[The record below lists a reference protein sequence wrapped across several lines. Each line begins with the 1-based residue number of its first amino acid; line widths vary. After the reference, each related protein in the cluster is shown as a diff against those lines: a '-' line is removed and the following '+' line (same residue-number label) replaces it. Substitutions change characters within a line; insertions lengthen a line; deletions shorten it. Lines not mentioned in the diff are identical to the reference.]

1 MRSRTQTS
9 TTLLEGLKDAHN
21 RTVWAHYVDRYR
33 PLILS
38 YLRRLGL
45 TAADGEDVSQEALF
59 AFAESYRAGSY
70 DRQRGKLRDWLQ
82 GIVRHKL
89 QARKF
94 PEFFKTSWSQIGSTA
109 TASCETRRS
118 ANEPSPIRLSGA
130 IAVACPSR
138 ETTVT

>member
-89 QARKF
+89 QTFQRNRQGREHYGPFATSPLAFIRSFLSQNEKRLW
-94 PEFFKTSWSQIGSTA
+94 KTNA
-109 TASCETRRS
+109 
-118 ANEPSPIRLSGA
+118 
-130 IAVACPSR
+130 
-138 ETTVT
+138 